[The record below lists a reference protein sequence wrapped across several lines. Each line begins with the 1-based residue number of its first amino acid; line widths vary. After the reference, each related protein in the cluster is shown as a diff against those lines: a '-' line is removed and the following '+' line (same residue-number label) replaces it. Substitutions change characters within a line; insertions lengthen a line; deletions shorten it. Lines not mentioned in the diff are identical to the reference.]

1 MKGKTMI
8 KKEQKILRELHQMD
22 IWKLEEWQDN
32 NDASLF
38 SNEFVEEVINLRE
51 SLEGE
56 AWARREEAMIYYRQE
71 DRISDDPEIR

>member
-1 MKGKTMI
+1 
-8 KKEQKILRELHQMD
+8 MD

>member
-1 MKGKTMI
+1 MN

-32 NDASLF
+32 NNASLF
-38 SNEFVEEVINLRE
+38 SDEFVEEVINLRE
-51 SLEGE
+51 SLERE

>member
-1 MKGKTMI
+1 MI
-8 KKEQKILRELHQMD
+8 KKEQKILRGLHQMD

>member
-1 MKGKTMI
+1 MN

-51 SLEGE
+51 SLESE

>member
-1 MKGKTMI
+1 MI
-8 KKEQKILRELHQMD
+8 KREQKILRGLHQMD